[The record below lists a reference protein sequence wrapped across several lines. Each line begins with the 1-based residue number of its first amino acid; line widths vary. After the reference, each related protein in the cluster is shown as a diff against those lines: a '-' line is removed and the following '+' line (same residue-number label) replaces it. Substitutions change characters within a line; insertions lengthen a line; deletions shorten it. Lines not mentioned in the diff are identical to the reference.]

1 MNTRDVL
8 AAARRFLR
16 SPRTITSELLAVTL
30 LAAAATG
37 LPDSGDR
44 GTWLA
49 FAGRMPLLSALARL
63 AGFHRVY
70 GSWLF
75 LAALLLAGASL
86 LVVVKE
92 QWDRAG
98 RTLLRPLDERAFRGS
113 PHRAEFLRPA
123 RGAPGVQF
131 ATSGRIGSLGPLVF
145 HCGLVV
151 VAVAG
156 LVRAL
161 MVADAQ
167 IDLME
172 GETLPAGSSGFGAHW
187 GGPLATPFDLGNP
200 VMLERLRVDSY
211 PSGELRS
218 LSATVREVRS
228 TGPATTEVGVNRPLA
243 VEGGTL
249 HVSSYFGPAAFLE
262 LDPEGGQGP
271 SRQVVL
277 LAPVD
282 GPRFEKEVVLTGQ
295 ALYLRLRARS
305 GEGGALP
312 RVVDARITRGAKVL
326 YSGPLSPGTAVSLPG
341 AGRITLAGLAWWVRI
356 SASRDRSVPLA
367 YTGFAVLLLGALVMF
382 GVVRVDT
389 MVSVVAEGDQ
399 ERVVVALRAERFAP
413 LYRDRFSTLV
423 RREGGESL

>member
-1 MNTRDVL
+1 MSLQDTL

-16 SPRTITSELLAVTL
+16 SPRTITAALLAVTV
-30 LAAAATG
+30 LAAGATG

-44 GTWLA
+44 GAWLA
-49 FAGRMPLLSALARL
+49 FAGRMPLLSTLARL
-63 AGFHRVY
+63 AGFHRVF

-75 LAALLLAGASL
+75 LAALLVAGASL

-131 ATSGRIGSLGPLVF
+131 ATTGRIGSLGSLVF
-145 HCGLVV
+145 HSGLVL

-156 LVRAL
+156 LLRAL
-161 MVADAQ
+161 LVADAQ

-172 GETLPAGSSGFGAHW
+172 GETLAAGSSGFGAHW
-187 GGPLATPFDLGNP
+187 GGPLASPVSLGYP
-200 VMLERLRVDSY
+200 VVLERLRLDAY
-211 PSGELRS
+211 PSGELRW
-218 LSATVREVRS
+218 LSAVVRELRAGV
-228 TGPATTEVGVNRPLA
+228 PVTTEVAVNRPLE
-243 VEGGTL
+243 VDGGTL
-249 HVSSYFGPAAFLE
+249 FVSAYHGPVALLE
-262 LDPEGGQGP
+262 LDPGGGQGP
-271 SRQVVL
+271 MKQAVL

-282 GPRFEKEVVLTGQ
+282 GPRFEKEVVLAGQ

-312 RVVDARITRGAKVL
+312 RVVDARITRGAEVL
-326 YSGPLSPGTAVSLPG
+326 YSGPLSPGTAVSLAG

-356 SASRDRSVPLA
+356 SASRDPSVPVA
-367 YTGFAVLLLGALVMF
+367 YTGFAVLLVGALVMF

-389 MVSVVAEGDQ
+389 MVSVTGEGDQ
-399 ERVVVALRAERFAP
+399 ERVVVAVRAERFAP
-413 LYRDRFSTLV
+413 LYRDRFAALV
-423 RREGGESL
+423 RREGGEPL